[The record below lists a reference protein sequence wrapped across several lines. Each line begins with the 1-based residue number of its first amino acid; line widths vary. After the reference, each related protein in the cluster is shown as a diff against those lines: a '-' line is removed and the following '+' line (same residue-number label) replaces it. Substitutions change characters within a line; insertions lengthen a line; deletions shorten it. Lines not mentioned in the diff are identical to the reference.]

1 MKRDGRL
8 SGVLHVLLHMAQ
20 RDGPATSEDL
30 ARAMQT
36 NPVVVRRVMAG
47 LRDKG
52 LVASAKGHGGGWT
65 IACDLEQ
72 VTLRDIYEALD
83 RPGLF
88 AIGNRNEHPDCL
100 VERAVNRA
108 LDGAL
113 QEAEELILQR
123 FGKVTLA
130 TLSAEFG
137 AGLGALTHTHAHSP
151 SGLKG

>member
-20 RDGPATSEDL
+20 RDGPTTSEDL

-72 VTLRDIYEALD
+72 VTLRDIYDALD

-137 AGLGALTHTHAHSP
+137 VGLAVHAHTLPHRS
-151 SGLKG
+151 

>member
-20 RDGPATSEDL
+20 RDGPATSEQL
-30 ARAMQT
+30 ALAMRT

-47 LRDKG
+47 LREKG

-65 IACDLEQ
+65 IACDFET
-72 VTLRDIYEALD
+72 VTLRDIYDALD
-83 RPGLF
+83 QPGIF

-100 VERAVNRA
+100 VERAVNKA

-113 QEAEELILQR
+113 QEAERLLLQR
-123 FGKVTLA
+123 FGQVTLA
-130 TLSAEFG
+130 MLSADFG
-137 AGLGALTHTHAHSP
+137 AGLVAHFP
-151 SGLKG
+151 HR

>member
-20 RDGPATSEDL
+20 RDGPTTSEDL

-72 VTLRDIYEALD
+72 VTLRDIYDALD

-123 FGKVTLA
+123 FGKVTLT

-137 AGLGALTHTHAHSP
+137 AGLAVHAHTLPHRS
-151 SGLKG
+151 

>member
-1 MKRDGRL
+1 MKRDSRL

-20 RDGPATSEDL
+20 RDGPTTSEDL

-72 VTLRDIYEALD
+72 VTLRDIYDALD

-137 AGLGALTHTHAHSP
+137 VGLAVHAHTLPHRS
-151 SGLKG
+151 